1 MVDSRRRL
9 RWLLAGFIVAC
20 AGVFGRLVAIELV
33 RGDEYRAETARPTV
47 KRRTIPAARGRILAR
62 DGTVLATDR
71 PLISLALAY
80 RYLQEPP
87 DPHWLRAMA
96 RSRLVPRDRRRPER
110 IAAEEARVRDE
121 RAELVRRLEELCGIS
136 RDVWQARCRR
146 IQARVEELSERVNH
160 RHQAGHSDGVEM
172 SAGNSSHASDD
183 SWLTASCHK
192 LLNALFQANVDPPT
206 EITIAEELQEHIV
219 FEGLSLEAVAEIE
232 GHPDEYPGTAV
243 VRGTRRV
250 YPAGSSAAHV
260 LGYTNST
267 HKPEKMAGQ
276 VGVERQY
283 DAWLC
288 GQDGAALDEFD
299 RHGRLVSSTI
309 EREPR
314 VGRDLVLTIDPR
326 LQHSTEVL
334 LDGALAR
341 RVSVADHQA
350 SETSG
355 GAIIVMDVHS
365 GAILAA
371 ASAPRFEPAAF
382 AEHDGAAIERT
393 LSDPA
398 HPLFD
403 RAIQMA
409 IPPGSVFKTVTAL
422 ALLDAPTFDPARPFD
437 CQGYLNSPD
446 GSRCMIYRRYGI
458 GHGPVTLVDA
468 LAQSCNVYFF
478 HHADWLGDVPIVDW
492 GRRTGFGDRTG
503 IDLPGEVAAHLP
515 AAKPEPTGAAN
526 RQPRRRDAAES
537 LAIGQGSLTA
547 TPIQIVRMMAAIA
560 NGGQLVTPHVAE
572 GLGLAS
578 DPAASPD
585 QAGAPAIDIAPP
597 RSIPGLDP
605 RKLEIVREG
614 LRRVVADPK
623 GTGHATV
630 ALEGIAVA
638 GKTGTAE
645 AGAGSPDHAW
655 FAGYAP
661 ADSPRIAFVV
671 VLEHA
676 GDAAATA
683 APAAKRLV
691 ERLQEMGLV
700 STAHSGKL

>member
-1 MVDSRRRL
+1 MVDPRRRL

-20 AGVFGRLVAIELV
+20 AGVFGRLVALDLV
-33 RGDEYRAETARPTV
+33 HGGEYRAEAARPTV
-47 KRRTIPAARGRILAR
+47 KNRTIPAARGRILAR
-62 DGTVLATDR
+62 DGTVLAADR

-96 RSRLVPRDRRRPER
+96 RSRLAPRDRRRPER
-110 IAAEEARVRDE
+110 VAEEEAGLREE
-121 RAELVRRLEELCGIS
+121 RSELARRLAELCGLS
-136 RDVWQARCRR
+136 LDEWKARCGR

-160 RHQAGHSDGVEM
+160 RHQAGRSEDTEM
-172 SAGNSSHASDD
+172 SAAKSSDASDD
-183 SWLTASCHK
+183 SWLAASCHK
-192 LLNALFQANVDPPT
+192 LLKALFQANVDPPT
-206 EITIAEELQEHIV
+206 EITIAEESQEHVV
-219 FEGLSLEAVAEIE
+219 FEGLSLEAVAETE
-232 GHPDEYPGTAV
+232 GHPDEYSGAAI
-243 VRGTRRV
+243 VRGSRRI
-250 YPAGSSAAHV
+250 YLAGSSAAHV
-260 LGYTNST
+260 LGYARST
-267 HKPEKMAGQ
+267 SKPDQTAGQ
-276 VGVERQY
+276 AGVERQY
-283 DAWLC
+283 DALLR
-288 GQDGAALDEFD
+288 GQDGTALDQFEH
-299 RHGRLVSSTI
+299 HGRLVSSTI

-314 VGRDLVLTIDPR
+314 AGRDLVLTIDPR
-326 LQHSTEVL
+326 LQRSAEAL

-350 SETSG
+350 SGTSG
-355 GAIIVMDVHS
+355 GAIIVMDVRS

-371 ASAPRFEPAAF
+371 GSAPRFEPAAF
-382 AEHDGAAIERT
+382 AERDAAAIERT

-422 ALLDAPTFDPARPFD
+422 ALLDAPAFDPARPFD
-437 CQGYLNSPD
+437 CQGYLDSPE
-446 GSRCMIYRRYGI
+446 GRRCMIYRRFGI

-478 HHADWLGDVPIVDW
+478 HHADSLGDAPIIDW
-492 GRRTGFGDRTG
+492 GRRTGFGDRSG
-503 IDLPGEVAAHLP
+503 IDLPGEAAGHLP
-515 AAKPEPTGAAN
+515 AAEPAPTGAAN
-526 RQPRRRDAAES
+526 RRPQHRDAAES
-537 LAIGQGSLTA
+537 VAIGQGTLTA
-547 TPIQIVRMMAAIA
+547 TPIQVVRMMAAIA

-572 GLGLAS
+572 GLGLAA
-578 DPAASPD
+578 DPDAAPE
-585 QAGAPAIDIAPP
+585 QAGSAAIDIAPP
-597 RSIPGLDP
+597 RPIPGLDP

-623 GTGHATV
+623 GTGHATA
-630 ALEGIAVA
+630 ALESIAIA

-645 AGAGSPDHAW
+645 TGAGSADHAW

-661 ADSPRIAFVV
+661 ADAPRIAFVV

-691 ERLQEMGLV
+691 ERLQELGYLEAR
-700 STAHSGKL
+700 TN